1 MTSQL
6 NSRKRSMYR
15 GDLLPKE
22 AFERLQ
28 SNASAVLVDVRTQP
42 EWTFV
47 GVPQVDRL
55 MRVSWQ
61 VYPQMEINGNFAQEV
76 QAMGLALDTEIL
88 CICRSGARSASAAT
102 ALTQAGF
109 TNCWN
114 VAEGFEGDKNG
125 SGRRGLT
132 NGWKANNLP
141 WAQS

>member
-1 MTSQL
+1 
-6 NSRKRSMYR
+6 MYR
-15 GDLLPKE
+15 GDLAPQD

-28 SNASAVLVDVRTQP
+28 KNPSAVLIDVRSQP

-61 VYPQMEINGNFAQEV
+61 VYPTMEVNGDFADEV
-76 QAMGLALDTEIL
+76 KAMGLGEDAEIF
-88 CICRSGARSASAAT
+88 CICRSGARSASAAS
-102 ALTQAGF
+102 ALSAAGF

-114 VAEGFEGDKNG
+114 VAEGFEGDKN
-125 SGRRGLT
+125 SHGRRGAT
-132 NGWKANNLP
+132 NGWKAADLP

>member
-1 MTSQL
+1 
-6 NSRKRSMYR
+6 MYR
-15 GDLLPKE
+15 GDVAPTE
-22 AFERLQ
+22 AFERLKN
-28 SNASAVLVDVRTQP
+28 NASAVLIDVRTQP

-61 VYPQMEINGNFAQEV
+61 VYPQMEVNANFANEV
-76 QAMGLALDTEIL
+76 QAMGLGLDTEIL

-102 ALTQAGF
+102 ALAAAGF

-114 VAEGFEGDKNG
+114 VAEGFEGDKNAN
-125 SGRRGLT
+125 GRRGQT

>member
-1 MTSQL
+1 
-6 NSRKRSMYR
+6 MYC
-15 GDLLPKE
+15 GDVTPKD

-28 SNASAVLVDVRTQP
+28 KNSAAVLIDVRTQP

-47 GVPQVDRL
+47 GVPQIDRL

-61 VYPQMEINGNFAQEV
+61 VYPQMEVNGKFAEEV
-76 QAMGLALDTEIL
+76 KAMGLGPDTEIF

-102 ALTQAGF
+102 ALTDAGF

-125 SGRRGLT
+125 LGRRGQS
-132 NGWKANNLP
+132 NGWKASNLP

>member
-1 MTSQL
+1 
-6 NSRKRSMYR
+6 MYR
-15 GDLLPKE
+15 GDLAPKE
-22 AFERLQ
+22 ALERLQ
-28 SNASAVLVDVRTQP
+28 KNASAVLIDVRTQP

-61 VYPQMEINGNFAQEV
+61 VYPQMEVNANFAIEV
-76 QAMGLALDTEIL
+76 KAMGLAEDTEIL

-102 ALTQAGF
+102 ALTAAGF

-114 VAEGFEGDKNG
+114 VAEGFEGDKNAH
-125 SGRRGLT
+125 GRRGQT
-132 NGWKANNLP
+132 NGWKANQLP